1 MSEPTT
7 YELQQAFDDLV
18 GDPRPAAD
26 LAARARVRGTALRRQ
41 RVAGGLTAV
50 AVIGALSVPGL
61 ALVRDQAQGG
71 TAGTS
76 VAGQP
81 KASDTASAD
90 RKKTAVHAPGD
101 KSTAADPASADKSRS
116 ASGVGPTLQTVIKP
130 GVLTTADHARVDA
143 AKALLGSGFTV
154 ENTDIAVDATS
165 GAHLGAAVTFSATTG
180 GGMVAVEWSTGE
192 HSISGKNDATSAKLT
207 PEDGPNGTQVSGA
220 VLVSGNTEWDLKIRQ
235 GSAGSTPILAT
246 ATAAAAFLNQLA
258 GAASS

>member
-18 GDPRPAAD
+18 GDPRPGAD
-26 LAARARVRGTALRRQ
+26 LAARARVRGTTLRRQ

-50 AVIGALSVPGL
+50 AVVGALSVPGL

-71 TAGTS
+71 SAGTS

-90 RKKTAVHAPGD
+90 KKE
-101 KSTAADPASADKSRS
+101 AAG
-116 ASGVGPTLQTVIKP
+116 GVGPTLQTVIKP
-130 GVLTTADHARVDA
+130 GVLTSADHARVDA
-143 AKALLGSGFTV
+143 AKALLGNGFTV
-154 ENTDIAVDATS
+154 ENTDVAVDATS

-192 HSISGKNDATSAKLT
+192 HSISGKNDATSAKLS

-246 ATAAAAFLNQLA
+246 ATAAAAFLDQLA
-258 GAASS
+258 SAASS

>member
-1 MSEPTT
+1 MTEEQNMSEPTT

-50 AVIGALSVPGL
+50 AVVGALSVPGL

-90 RKKTAVHAPGD
+90 KK
-101 KSTAADPASADKSRS
+101 KAAG
-116 ASGVGPTLQTVIKP
+116 GVGPTLQTVIKP

-143 AKALLGSGFTV
+143 AKALLGNGFTV

-192 HSISGKNDATSAKLT
+192 HSISGKNDATSAKLS

-258 GAASS
+258 SAASS